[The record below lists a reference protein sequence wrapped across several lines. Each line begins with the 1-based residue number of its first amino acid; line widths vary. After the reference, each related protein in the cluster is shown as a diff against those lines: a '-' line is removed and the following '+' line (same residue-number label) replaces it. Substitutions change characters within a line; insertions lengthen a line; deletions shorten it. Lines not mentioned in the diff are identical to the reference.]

1 MGEETK
7 RAVESLVVGI
17 VVAVLHLAILS
28 GRFATPQG
36 SGGITLLLG
45 CVFVTGI
52 LWWMLALR
60 TLADGGS
67 VAPEI
72 PDGWVSMSATAWVFA
87 VVPPRAENFFDVPTV
102 DDFAWVYVPVC
113 LLSVFA
119 VLGAQKLFSARTE
132 LNVWRRLAFGIGC
145 SLICT
150 AVALFFVSKGDGAGA
165 LSVRAVALAVVAFVA
180 TAVLRPR

>member
-1 MGEETK
+1 MAEETK
-7 RAVESLVVGI
+7 RAVESLAVGV
-17 VVAVLHLAILS
+17 VVAVLHVTILS
-28 GRFATPQG
+28 NRFESPLGR
-36 SGGITLLLG
+36 GGVTMLLG
-45 CVFVTGI
+45 CAFVTGI

-67 VAPEI
+67 VKPEI

-87 VVPPRAENFFDVPTV
+87 LVPPRAQNFFDVPTV

-119 VLGAQKLFSARTE
+119 VLGAQKLFKERTE
-132 LNVWRRLAFGIGC
+132 LNVWKRFAFSLGC
-145 SLICT
+145 SLIST
-150 AVALFFVSKGDGAGA
+150 AAALFFVSKGDGAGA
-165 LSVRAVALAVVAFVA
+165 LSIRALAFAAVAFVA

>member
-7 RAVESLVVGI
+7 RAVESLAVGV
-17 VVAVLHLAILS
+17 VVAVLHVTILS
-28 GRFATPQG
+28 NRFEHPLGRGAVTM
-36 SGGITLLLG
+36 LLG

-67 VAPEI
+67 VKPEI

-87 VVPPRAENFFDVPTV
+87 LVPPRAENFLDVPTV

-119 VLGAQKLFSARTE
+119 VLAAQKVFRARTE
-132 LNVWRRLAFGIGC
+132 LNVWKRLAFALGC
-145 SLICT
+145 SLVCT
-150 AVALFFVSKGDGAGA
+150 AVALFFVARGEGAGA
-165 LSVRAVALAVVAFVA
+165 LAVRSLAFAAVAFVGA
-180 TAVLRPR
+180 GVLRPR